1 MYSRISQRRYDDAAE
16 AHDTR
21 QCARSRHRC
30 ALHPDFPQS
39 DSAFL
44 VAPGGVSEATRRS
57 PNVRILVDLVRC
69 QSYGQC
75 IYAAPSVFRFNGEQS
90 LEFDYAPDDALREQV
105 ERAVAACPVQAIR
118 IGLPDAPLEEQR
130 VDARGKA

>member
-1 MYSRISQRRYDDAAE
+1 
-16 AHDTR
+16 
-21 QCARSRHRC
+21 
-30 ALHPDFPQS
+30 
-39 DSAFL
+39 
-44 VAPGGVSEATRRS
+44 
-57 PNVRILVDLVRC
+57 VRIMVDLIRC

-118 IGLPDAPLEEQR
+118 IGLADAPPAAKQP
-130 VDARGKA
+130 DPARGEG